1 MTSDSNNVS
10 HVALPSVCVVGS
22 QDLEPFLAHAVRF
35 GSLVAPAS
43 DIAVIEVT
51 GPGAVDCMQGL
62 LTNDLERPGDK
73 AFTYA
78 ALLTQKGMIVS
89 DMWVARRGSDLT
101 LFVPGA
107 GLHPLT
113 AALERSLPPRLARF
127 EDASGLRHVLR
138 LVGPGSPDVVARAN
152 LPEPGPGQIV
162 ERDSLV
168 IGRPSYDGPFTVQI
182 ECPQRDEPR
191 LLKALATAGAE
202 VSAQPALELARI
214 LRGWPRLGAEI
225 DAKTL
230 PQEVRYD
237 EIGGLS
243 YSKGCYV
250 GQETVARL
258 HFRGHANRRLVGLL
272 WDAPPNPNA
281 REVSL
286 DGTNVGRISSLAS
299 LDHSNLHV
307 GIAMIRREVDV
318 GTSVLAGG
326 LIATTA
332 ELPFQFER

>member
-1 MTSDSNNVS
+1 MTSDKQNISRIATPGVS
-10 HVALPSVCVVGS
+10 VVGS
-22 QDLEPFLAHAVRF
+22 HDIEPYLADAVRF
-35 GSLVAPAS
+35 GALVAPAS
-43 DIAVIEVT
+43 DVAVIKVT

-62 LTNDLERPGDK
+62 LTNDLESPGDN
-73 AFTYA
+73 AFIYA
-78 ALLTQKGMIVS
+78 ALLTHKGMIVS
-89 DMWVARRGSDLT
+89 DMWVARQASDLT
-101 LFVPGA
+101 LFAPHA
-107 GLHPLT
+107 GVHALT
-113 AALERSLPPRLARF
+113 TALERSLPPRLARF

-152 LPEPGPGQIV
+152 LPETGPGQLV
-162 ERDSLV
+162 ERDGVV
-168 IGRPSYDGPFTVQI
+168 IARPSDDGPFTVQI
-182 ECPQRDEPR
+182 EGPQRDEPR
-191 LLKALATAGAE
+191 LLKTLATAGAE
-202 VSAQPALELARI
+202 VGAQPTLELARI

-225 DAKTL
+225 DTKTL

-258 HFRGHANRRLVGLL
+258 HFRGHTNKRLVGLL

-286 DGTNVGRISSLAS
+286 DGTNVGRVSSLAS

-326 LIATTA
+326 LKARTV